1 MTAEKKPNNTKSSV
15 KSKTSNNKKSKKISK
30 GNFGYFKSEKKRRLI
45 ITAILFA
52 VPLFIFFTSWIYFK
66 TRMTVWTV
74 VAVVGCLPAC
84 KSMVSLIMILKCRP
98 MDAGLH
104 QKIQEH
110 QGSLD
115 MAYELYMTFYEKSA
129 YIDAVAVCGNTVA
142 AYSSDP
148 KIDASFMETNS
159 QKIIRKNGY
168 KATVKIF
175 TDLRPFLERLDSMN
189 DHKESLEEGIK
200 FTPDEKYPDLSRNE
214 LIRQTILAICL

>member
-1 MTAEKKPNNTKSSV
+1 
-15 KSKTSNNKKSKKISK
+15 
-30 GNFGYFKSEKKRRLI
+30 
-45 ITAILFA
+45 
-52 VPLFIFFTSWIYFK
+52 
-66 TRMTVWTV
+66 MTVWTV

-98 MDAGLH
+98 MDAGLY
-104 QKIQEH
+104 QKIRVH

>member
-1 MTAEKKPNNTKSSV
+1 MTEKKNRNKKQS
-15 KSKTSNNKKSKKISK
+15 KAKTSS
-30 GNFGYFKSEKKRRLI
+30 R
-45 ITAILFA
+45 
-52 VPLFIFFTSWIYFK
+52 
-66 TRMTVWTV
+66 
-74 VAVVGCLPAC
+74 
-84 KSMVSLIMILKCRP
+84 VSMILKCRP
-98 MDAGLH
+98 MDAGLY
-104 QKIQEH
+104 QKIHEH

-129 YIDAVAVCGNTVA
+129 YIDAAAVCGNTVV

-168 KATVKIF
+168 KVTVKIF

-189 DHKESLEEGIK
+189 DHRESLEEGIK

-214 LIRQTILAICL
+214 LIRQTILALCL

>member
-1 MTAEKKPNNTKSSV
+1 MTAEKKPNNTKSSA

-98 MDAGLH
+98 MDAGLY

-175 TDLRPFLERLDSMN
+175 TDLHPFLERLDSMN